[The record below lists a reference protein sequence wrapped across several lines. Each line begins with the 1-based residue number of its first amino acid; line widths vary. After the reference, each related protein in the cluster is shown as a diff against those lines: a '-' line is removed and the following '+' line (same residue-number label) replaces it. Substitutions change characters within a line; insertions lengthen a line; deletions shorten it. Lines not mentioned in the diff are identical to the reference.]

1 MAPKKPAGKKSG
13 SKNTGSRGLHV
24 TVKTSKKR
32 SVSSTRWLQ
41 RQLNDPYVAKARQA
55 GYRSRAAFKLIELDE
70 KFGLLKPGMK
80 VVDLGCAPGGWAQ
93 VAVAKVG
100 TSGMVIGCDLLE
112 VPPVPGATLLV
123 QDFLAPEAPEILKKL
138 LRKNPSPL
146 AGEGKGGGAASKA
159 VLNPSPPPPNL
170 PPQGG
175 EGLADLVMSDM
186 AANTT
191 GHTPTDHIRIM
202 HLCEL
207 AYQFAAEVLAP
218 GGAFLCKVLKGGT
231 ERELLKLL
239 QRDFAVVK
247 HAKPAASRQDSAE
260 SYVVATG
267 FRG

>member
-1 MAPKKPAGKKSG
+1 MAPKKPTGKKPP
-13 SKNTGSRGLHV
+13 SKNAGSRGLHV

-41 RQLNDPYVAKARQA
+41 RQLNDPYVIKARQE
-55 GYRSRAAFKLIELDE
+55 GYRSRAAFKLVELDE

-100 TSGMVIGCDLLE
+100 AGGVVVGCDLLA
-112 VPPVPGATLLV
+112 VPQVPGATLIV
-123 QDFLAPEAPEILKKL
+123 QDFLTEEAPEILKNL
-138 LRKNPSPL
+138 L
-146 AGEGKGGGAASKA
+146 GGRA
-159 VLNPSPPPPNL
+159 
-170 PPQGG
+170 Q
-175 EGLADLVMSDM
+175 LVMSDM

-247 HAKPAASRQDSAE
+247 HAKPSASRQDSAE